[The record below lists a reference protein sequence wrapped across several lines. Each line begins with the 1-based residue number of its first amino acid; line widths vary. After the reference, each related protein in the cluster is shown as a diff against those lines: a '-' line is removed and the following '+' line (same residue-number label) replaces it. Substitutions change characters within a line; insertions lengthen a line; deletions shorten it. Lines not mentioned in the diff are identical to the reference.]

1 MMNYKEM
8 TEREFNND
16 IAKIRPTLL
25 HFAGSFTIGGAATA
39 EDMVQEA
46 VIKVWRS
53 NSEGG
58 FIRNLEALTMHVLKN
73 VCIDYL
79 RLKKNN
85 SGSLSCVKEPV
96 TENNPHRQLEV
107 KGEFALMK
115 EIIASLPLDQQM
127 SIRLKDIMG
136 FETREIAEIIGT
148 TEVNVRTLLSRG
160 RKTIR
165 ERIIK

>member
-1 MMNYKEM
+1 M
-8 TEREFNND
+8 TKREFDRD
-16 IAKIRPTLL
+16 IAKIRPVLL
-25 HFAGSFTIGGAATA
+25 HFAGSFNIGGAATA

-53 NSEGG
+53 NSDGS
-58 FIRNLEALTMHVLKN
+58 FIRNIEALTMHVLKN

-85 SGSLSCVKEPV
+85 TGSLEHIRERV
-96 TENNPHRQLEV
+96 TENDPCRQLEI
-107 KGEFALMK
+107 KGEFAEMK
-115 EIIASLPLDQQM
+115 SIMESLPLDQQM
-127 SIRLKDIMG
+127 CVRLKDIMG
-136 FETREIAEIIGT
+136 FETKEIAEIIGT

-160 RKTIR
+160 RKTIK